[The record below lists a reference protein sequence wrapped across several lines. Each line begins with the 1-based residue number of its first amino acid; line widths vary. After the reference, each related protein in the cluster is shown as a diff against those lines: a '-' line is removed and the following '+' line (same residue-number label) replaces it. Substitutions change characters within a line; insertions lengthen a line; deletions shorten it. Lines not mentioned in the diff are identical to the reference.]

1 MKHTQR
7 LKLPLLFGAGL
18 LAALVTL
25 RFWQKVTAPGLS
37 VPALQGLGLGLAV
50 QLLAIGGAANLAG
63 ALIALREQERAAALL
78 ASLEASDRVF
88 RLAARAAGAM
98 VFSLRREGLVSPQ
111 TREELQATDAALLP
125 EGFRDWVESVP

>member
-37 VPALQGLGLGLAV
+37 VPALQGLGLELAV
-50 QLLAIGGAANLAG
+50 QLLAIGVIGEYIGKVYLEVKARPRY
-63 ALIALREQERAAALL
+63 LIAQWLNGESQDQA
-78 ASLEASDRVF
+78 
-88 RLAARAAGAM
+88 
-98 VFSLRREGLVSPQ
+98 
-111 TREELQATDAALLP
+111 EEEEKETKEVQK
-125 EGFRDWVESVP
+125 V

>member
-37 VPALQGLGLGLAV
+37 VPALQGLGQVNLLQEAV
-50 QLLAIGGAANLAG
+50 KGSHHP
-63 ALIALREQERAAALL
+63 RCRA
-78 ASLEASDRVF
+78 
-88 RLAARAAGAM
+88 
-98 VFSLRREGLVSPQ
+98 
-111 TREELQATDAALLP
+111 
-125 EGFRDWVESVP
+125 